1 MEQNEQYSD
10 INENIQVLKLDYNL
24 ENREESSEIT
34 HLSIVQQ
41 FVLRIMKF
49 NILAARNKFLD

>member
-34 HLSIVQQ
+34 HVVNSTTICLKNNEI
-41 FVLRIMKF
+41 
-49 NILAARNKFLD
+49 